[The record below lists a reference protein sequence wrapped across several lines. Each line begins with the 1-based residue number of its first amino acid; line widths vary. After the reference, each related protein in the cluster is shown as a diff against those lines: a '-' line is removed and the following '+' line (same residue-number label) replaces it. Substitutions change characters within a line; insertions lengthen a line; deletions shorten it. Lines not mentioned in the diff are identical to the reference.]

1 MSRRRK
7 SSPELSS
14 SLVAQSTA
22 LAVRG
27 LRVADAAKY
36 AGVSHWFI
44 RTAVWQGKLR
54 AYRAGKV
61 IIVLRDDLDRWL
73 NSLPEV
79 QRNDAAWFA
88 NRQKAVR
95 AFAEPGQQ
103 TAGTVVYTGHIVAR
117 QLGGVSR

>member
-7 SSPELSS
+7 ALPEVLSSPVTQPTQLI
-14 SLVAQSTA
+14 AP
-22 LAVRG
+22 VRG

-36 AGVSHWFI
+36 AGVSHWFV

-61 IIVLRDDLDRWL
+61 IVILRDDLDRWL

-79 QRNDAAWFA
+79 QRNDAKWLSD
-88 NRQKAVR
+88 RQQKSGA
-95 AFAEPGQQ
+95 
-103 TAGTVVYTGHIVAR
+103 
-117 QLGGVSR
+117 S

>member
-1 MSRRRK
+1 MSPRRK
-7 SSPELSS
+7 ASPEVSSSP
-14 SLVAQSTA
+14 VTQPTQFAA
-22 LAVRG
+22 PVRG

-61 IIVLRDDLDRWL
+61 IVILRDDLDRWL

-79 QRNDAAWFA
+79 QRNDAEWLA
-88 NRQKAVR
+88 RRTGAV
-95 AFAEPGQQ
+95 
-103 TAGTVVYTGHIVAR
+103 
-117 QLGGVSR
+117 